1 MSTYV
6 FLNIPARGHINP
18 TLQIVRELSA
28 RGANVI
34 YFLPEPFRELVEA
47 VGGKFQALQDQTR
60 PASTG
65 SGSAT
70 PLGDDQIKDKERL
83 FTPQKAGWQQ

>member
-1 MSTYV
+1 MPPRRYENQLLVGAGNYRIAIMSTYV

-18 TLQIVRELSA
+18 TLPIVRELSA

-47 VGGKFQALQDQTR
+47 IGGRGAFR
-60 PASTG
+60 NWG
-65 SGSAT
+65 
-70 PLGDDQIKDKERL
+70 
-83 FTPQKAGWQQ
+83 